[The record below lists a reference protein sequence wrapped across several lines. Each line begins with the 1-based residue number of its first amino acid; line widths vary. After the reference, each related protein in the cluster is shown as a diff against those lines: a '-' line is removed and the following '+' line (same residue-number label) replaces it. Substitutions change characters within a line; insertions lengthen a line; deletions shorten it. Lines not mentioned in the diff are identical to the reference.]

1 MEKEEQKISGFV
13 VLSSTM
19 VYVFYVL
26 VLHILKRLLYPSLL
40 PHGCSRV
47 AFYILL
53 LRVAVCV
60 CVCPPIT
67 ICHLSKRRRQTP
79 RSEAESAPHRFSTCF
94 SPAGR
99 KRVTRRRL
107 NLKRTTTR
115 RSVPCARTW
124 SKIQPCLSR
133 PGRVCV
139 CVCVLLLFSIERF
152 ERKTKEEER
161 RKEERE
167 SVLKTF
173 VQSKKR
179 QR

>member
-1 MEKEEQKISGFV
+1 MCGKRRAKNKYGFV
-13 VLSSTM
+13 VLSSTRYGLVV

-26 VLHILKRLLYPSLL
+26 VVLHMYIKKTSIPVVVTPRLFA
-40 PHGCSRV
+40 SRV
-47 AFYILL
+47 LYSPSP
-53 LRVAVCV
+53 RCR
-60 CVCPPIT
+60 VCPPIT

-133 PGRVCV
+133 PGSVCV

-152 ERKTKEEER
+152 ERRRQKRKRGGKRSER
-161 RKEERE
+161 A
-167 SVLKTF
+167 F
-173 VQSKKR
+173 
-179 QR
+179 

>member
-13 VLSSTM
+13 VLSSTR
-19 VYVFYVL
+19 YGL
-26 VLHILKRLLYPSLL
+26 VSIRFLRASSITYIKKTSIPVVVTPRLFA
-40 PHGCSRV
+40 SRV
-47 AFYILL
+47 LYSPSPRC
-53 LRVAVCV
+53 RVCVCV

-133 PGRVCV
+133 PGGASS
-139 CVCVLLLFSIERF
+139 LFDRA
-152 ERKTKEEER
+152 
-161 RKEERE
+161 
-167 SVLKTF
+167 L
-173 VQSKKR
+173 
-179 QR
+179 

>member
-1 MEKEEQKISGFV
+1 MKKEEQKISGFV
-13 VLSSTM
+13 VLSSTRYGLV

-26 VLHILKRLLYPSLL
+26 VVLHMYIKKTSIPVVVTPRLFA
-40 PHGCSRV
+40 SRV
-47 AFYILL
+47 LYSPSP
-53 LRVAVCV
+53 RCR
-60 CVCPPIT
+60 VCPPIT

-133 PGRVCV
+133 PGSVCV

-152 ERKTKEEER
+152 ERRRQKRKRGGKRSER
-161 RKEERE
+161 A
-167 SVLKTF
+167 F
-173 VQSKKR
+173 
-179 QR
+179 

>member
-13 VLSSTM
+13 VLSSTTVWLV

-26 VLHILKRLLYPSLL
+26 VLHTYYIKKTSIPVVVTPRLFA
-40 PHGCSRV
+40 SRV
-47 AFYILL
+47 LYSPSP
-53 LRVAVCV
+53 RCRV

-139 CVCVLLLFSIERF
+139 SVCASSLFDRA
-152 ERKTKEEER
+152 
-161 RKEERE
+161 
-167 SVLKTF
+167 L
-173 VQSKKR
+173 
-179 QR
+179 

>member
-1 MEKEEQKISGFV
+1 MCGKRRAKNKCGFV
-13 VLSSTM
+13 VLSSTRYGLVV

-26 VLHILKRLLYPSLL
+26 VVLHMYIKKTSIPVVVTPRLFA
-40 PHGCSRV
+40 SRV
-47 AFYILL
+47 LYSPSP
-53 LRVAVCV
+53 RCR
-60 CVCPPIT
+60 VCPPIT

-133 PGRVCV
+133 PGSVCV
-139 CVCVLLLFSIERF
+139 CVCVCVCASSLFDRA
-152 ERKTKEEER
+152 
-161 RKEERE
+161 
-167 SVLKTF
+167 L
-173 VQSKKR
+173 
-179 QR
+179 

>member
-1 MEKEEQKISGFV
+1 MCGKRRAKNKWILRTIVDHGIRFLRASSITYIKKTSIPV
-13 VLSSTM
+13 VVTP
-19 VYVFYVL
+19 
-26 VLHILKRLLYPSLL
+26 RLFA
-40 PHGCSRV
+40 SRV
-47 AFYILL
+47 LYSPSP
-53 LRVAVCV
+53 RCR
-60 CVCPPIT
+60 VCPPIT

-107 NLKRTTTR
+107 NLKRTTTQ

-133 PGRVCV
+133 PGSVCV

-161 RKEERE
+161 SVKTTGGRVFEEEEDFR
-167 SVLKTF
+167 S
-173 VQSKKR
+173 
-179 QR
+179 

>member
-1 MEKEEQKISGFV
+1 M
-13 VLSSTM
+13 LSSTT
-19 VYVFYVL
+19 VWASSILFYVL
-26 VLHILKRLLYPSLL
+26 VVLHMYIKKTSIPVVVTPRLFA
-40 PHGCSRV
+40 SRV
-47 AFYILL
+47 LYSPSP
-53 LRVAVCV
+53 RCRVCV

-94 SPAGR
+94 SPEER

-133 PGRVCV
+133 PVCVRVRVCA
-139 CVCVLLLFSIERF
+139 CVRVRFFSFRSSALSGRQKRKRGGKRSERAF
-152 ERKTKEEER
+152 
-161 RKEERE
+161 
-167 SVLKTF
+167 
-173 VQSKKR
+173 
-179 QR
+179 

>member
-1 MEKEEQKISGFV
+1 MCGKRRAKNKCGFV
-13 VLSSTM
+13 VLSSTRYGLVV

-26 VLHILKRLLYPSLL
+26 VVLHMYIKKTSIPVVVTPRLFA
-40 PHGCSRV
+40 SRV
-47 AFYILL
+47 LYSPSP
-53 LRVAVCV
+53 RCR
-60 CVCPPIT
+60 VCPPIT

-133 PGRVCV
+133 PGSVCV
-139 CVCVLLLFSIERF
+139 CVCASSLFDRA
-152 ERKTKEEER
+152 
-161 RKEERE
+161 
-167 SVLKTF
+167 L
-173 VQSKKR
+173 
-179 QR
+179 

>member
-1 MEKEEQKISGFV
+1 MCGKRRAKNKWIRRTIVDPVWAV
-13 VLSSTM
+13 VSIRFLRASSITYIKKTSTP
-19 VYVFYVL
+19 VVVTP
-26 VLHILKRLLYPSLL
+26 RLFA
-40 PHGCSRV
+40 SRV
-47 AFYILL
+47 LYSPSP
-53 LRVAVCV
+53 RCR
-60 CVCPPIT
+60 VCPPIT

-133 PGRVCV
+133 PGGASS
-139 CVCVLLLFSIERF
+139 LFDRA
-152 ERKTKEEER
+152 
-161 RKEERE
+161 
-167 SVLKTF
+167 L
-173 VQSKKR
+173 
-179 QR
+179 

>member
-1 MEKEEQKISGFV
+1 M
-13 VLSSTM
+13 LSSTT
-19 VYVFYVL
+19 VWASSILFYVL
-26 VLHILKRLLYPSLL
+26 VVLHMYIKKTSIPVVVTPRLFA
-40 PHGCSRV
+40 SRV
-47 AFYILL
+47 LYSPSP
-53 LRVAVCV
+53 RCR
-60 CVCPPIT
+60 VCPPIT

-133 PGRVCV
+133 PERVCA
-139 CVCVLLLFSIERF
+139 CVCASSLFDRA
-152 ERKTKEEER
+152 
-161 RKEERE
+161 
-167 SVLKTF
+167 L
-173 VQSKKR
+173 
-179 QR
+179 

>member
-1 MEKEEQKISGFV
+1 MDSSYAI
-13 VLSSTM
+13 LSSTT
-19 VYVFYVL
+19 VWASSIRFLRASITYIKKTSVPV
-26 VLHILKRLLYPSLL
+26 VVTPRLFA
-40 PHGCSRV
+40 SRV
-47 AFYILL
+47 LYSPSP
-53 LRVAVCV
+53 RCRV

-94 SPAGR
+94 SPAER

-139 CVCVLLLFSIERF
+139 CVRVCVLLLFSIERF

>member
-13 VLSSTM
+13 VLSSTR
-19 VYVFYVL
+19 YGL
-26 VLHILKRLLYPSLL
+26 VSIRFLRASSITYIKKTSIPVVVTPRLFA
-40 PHGCSRV
+40 SRV
-47 AFYILL
+47 LYSPSP
-53 LRVAVCV
+53 RCRVCV

-139 CVCVLLLFSIERF
+139 CVCFFSFRSSALSEDKRGREEERGARERF
-152 ERKTKEEER
+152 EDFRSE
-161 RKEERE
+161 
-167 SVLKTF
+167 
-173 VQSKKR
+173 
-179 QR
+179 

>member
-1 MEKEEQKISGFV
+1 MCGKRRAKNKCGFV
-13 VLSSTM
+13 VLSSTRYGLVV

-26 VLHILKRLLYPSLL
+26 VVLHMYIKKTSIPVVVTPRLFA
-40 PHGCSRV
+40 SRV
-47 AFYILL
+47 LYSPSP
-53 LRVAVCV
+53 RCR
-60 CVCPPIT
+60 VCPPIT

-133 PGRVCV
+133 PGSASS
-139 CVCVLLLFSIERF
+139 LFDRA
-152 ERKTKEEER
+152 
-161 RKEERE
+161 
-167 SVLKTF
+167 L
-173 VQSKKR
+173 
-179 QR
+179 